1 MALVLL
7 DIFTEVVL
15 AQIAKSK
22 LDAHGIPAFLFD
34 EQVGGNIFPSV
45 TTFSIRLMVSEDDF
59 EEAGAVLKEDA
70 GE

>member
-22 LDAHGIPAFLFD
+22 LDTHGIPAFLFD
-34 EQVGGNIFPSV
+34 EHISGNIYPSFANFGV
-45 TTFSIRLMVSEDDF
+45 RLMVSEDDF

-70 GE
+70 GD